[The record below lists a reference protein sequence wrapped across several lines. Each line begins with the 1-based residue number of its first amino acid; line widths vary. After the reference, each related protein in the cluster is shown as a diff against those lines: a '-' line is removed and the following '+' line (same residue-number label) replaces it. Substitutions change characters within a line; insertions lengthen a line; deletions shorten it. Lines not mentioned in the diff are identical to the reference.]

1 MATNKAKKS
10 PSAAKNNAIGV
21 NEIILAHPVFNLMQ
35 WLANSP
41 SGDEVARELVM
52 NYFQN
57 FGATMARLVVT
68 DAEGTLYFIGSF
80 GFENHLTGTSQT
92 FEHWQSRTDEIVK
105 IDIGTNGLGWSE
117 SGRFLQARVNDFG
130 DSRGWITVGFKNG
143 FSNGFS
149 ANFGQ
154 TDSEQLMQIIKHVVG
169 IYLSTSIRTNS
180 KNSINSTNS
189 TSAITSPRERSTA
202 GRSDFTARQL
212 AILAGMIE
220 GKTNHELASELGFS
234 VSTIRHETMRIY
246 QTLAVSDRREAAR
259 EALDRKIF

>member
-1 MATNKAKKS
+1 MATNKKAL
-10 PSAAKNNAIGV
+10 SATSNSSV

-41 SGDEVARELVM
+41 SGDEVARELVL
-52 NYFQN
+52 NYFQH

-68 DAEGTLYFIGSF
+68 DAEGTLFFVGSF
-80 GFENHLTGTSQT
+80 GFENHLTGTHQALDY
-92 FEHWQSRTDEIVK
+92 WQARTDEIVK
-105 IDIGTNGLGWSE
+105 INIGQNGLGWSE
-117 SGRFLQARVNDFG
+117 TGRFLQARVNDFG
-130 DSRGWITVGFKNG
+130 DTRGWITIGFKNG

-149 ANFGQ
+149 AGIGQ
-154 TDSEQLMQIIKHVVG
+154 ADSEELMQIIKHVVG
-169 IYLSTSIRTNS
+169 IYMSTLIRTNGTNS
-180 KNSINSTNS
+180 KIS
-189 TSAITSPRERSTA
+189 TSARQSARQSAGRDAFSPR
-202 GRSDFTARQL
+202 QL
-212 AILAGMIE
+212 SILEGMVE